1 MNRLPHTSFG
11 VGGIIA
17 SAALLACF
25 LAPRAMA
32 APDTT
37 AAASPAKT
45 TATVAAT
52 SPTPAAVTAAS
63 TARTT
68 ATPPPPL
75 FSSGEGKSYVV
86 VSVDGGML
94 SQHGTVV
101 LKRGIDFARSRKASL
116 VVLRI
121 QTPGGLVSVMLGMR
135 DALIECPLPTL
146 SFVNKAYSAG
156 SLLALATDRIYM
168 HPMGHIGDAIPIQLG
183 LGGAQEMQGDLK
195 EKILAPMR
203 KEFATTARYKKHR
216 EDLAI
221 GMVDLDYEI
230 PGLKP
235 KGQILVLDAPT
246 AVREGLAVKVVET
259 IEEAVADAGL
269 TGATRIDYEP
279 TRADRLA
286 SFLSSPIANMI
297 LIIVVIAAIVI
308 EVKTPGFGVGG
319 IVALIALFLFFWA
332 NWYANLAHWLEIL
345 LFLSGVGL
353 MIAELSIPGFG
364 VLGVSG
370 LLCILAS
377 LFLAMFR
384 FPPQGFGFT
393 YDRIGPAV
401 RNMAWALVLG
411 VGALALIAEAL
422 RHSRLWQKISLGD
435 EMEAKKGFAG
445 VPDLSQLVGREGT
458 VLTDLRPVGTVVVG
472 GRRLDA
478 VTQGEFLERGTPV
491 KIIRIEGAQVVVEK
505 QA

>member
-1 MNRLPHTSFG
+1 MNRRLYLSICVRG
-11 VGGIIA
+11 VIVFATAIVCL
-17 SAALLACF
+17 SALLA
-25 LAPRAMA
+25 MG
-32 APDTT
+32 APDVAPATSPVKT
-37 AAASPAKT
+37 A
-45 TATVAAT
+45 ATVAAT
-52 SPTPAAVTAAS
+52 SPTTVAATAAS
-63 TARTT
+63 TLRTT

-75 FSSGEGKSYVV
+75 FTSGGGKTYVV
-86 VSVDGGML
+86 ISVDGSML

-101 LKRGIDFARSRKASL
+101 LKRGIDFARSRKAAL
-116 VVLRI
+116 VVVRI

-146 SFVNKAYSAG
+146 SFIHKAYSAG

-216 EDLAI
+216 EDLAL

-269 TGATRIDYEP
+269 AGATRIDYEP

-286 SFLSSPIANMI
+286 SFLSSPLVNML

-308 EVKTPGFGVGG
+308 EVKTPGFGLGG
-319 IVALIALFLFFWA
+319 IVALVALFLFFWA

-384 FPPQGFGFT
+384 FPPQGFEFT
-393 YDRIGPAV
+393 YERIGPAV

-411 VGALALIAEAL
+411 VAALALMAEAL
-422 RHSRLWQKISLGD
+422 RHSRLWQKISLGE

-445 VPDLSQLVGREGT
+445 VPDLSQLAGREGT

-478 VTQGEFLERGTPV
+478 VTQGEFLERGTPI

-505 QA
+505 QG